1 MSGIGRIRATKAA
14 AGFCEYSHAMKHPAP
29 QDAHGSAANDPALL
43 TRKQLAKKLGLS
55 TRSID
60 NLQKR
65 RALPVIKLTARC
77 CRYSLPACLAAL
89 QRFEVEAIR

>member
-1 MSGIGRIRATKAA
+1 MRWGDSSRMQKPPTDGN
-14 AGFCEYSHAMKHPAP
+14 
-29 QDAHGSAANDPALL
+29 AHGITTDPALL

-65 RALPVIKLTARC
+65 RALPVCKISPRC
-77 CRYSLPACLAAL
+77 CRYSLAAVL
-89 QRFEVEAIR
+89 RALNRFTIEEVR

>member
-1 MSGIGRIRATKAA
+1 MIQKPTHK
-14 AGFCEYSHAMKHPAP
+14 F
-29 QDAHGSAANDPALL
+29 AHGDTVSAGSAANDPALL

-65 RALPVIKLTARC
+65 RALPVCKISARC
-77 CRYSLPACLAAL
+77 CRYSLEAVLRAL
-89 QRFEVEAIR
+89 GRFTIEEVK